1 MWDVPKATWLSFQ
14 KGLNFILFFL
24 KARFIILGQL
34 DKLSDSVLDSCV
46 MYVLFCF
53 NVLHLL
59 YPSVLNQ
66 VAFLLLKI

>member
-1 MWDVPKATWLSFQ
+1 MTLFPKE
-14 KGLNFILFFL
+14 GPILFSFFL
-24 KARFIILGQL
+24 KVGFIILGQL
-34 DKLSDSVLDSCV
+34 DKLSDSVLDSWV
-46 MYVLFCF
+46 MYALFCF